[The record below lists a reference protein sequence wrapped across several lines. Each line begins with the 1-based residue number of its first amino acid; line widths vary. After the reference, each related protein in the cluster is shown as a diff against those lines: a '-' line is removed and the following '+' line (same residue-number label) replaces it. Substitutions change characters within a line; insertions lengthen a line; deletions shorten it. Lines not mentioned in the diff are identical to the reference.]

1 MAKTEEKIITKE
13 EVKKEEIKKEPIKEE
28 KTTERKVEQKVE
40 LKEDEIK
47 KEKKEE
53 NEWWAKF
60 VELKVKIPQNY
71 YTLYNMLFEKVK
83 SEHPK
88 LSDEEINSLIFMD
101 AISYSIIS

>member
-28 KTTERKVEQKVE
+28 KTTEKKV
-40 LKEDEIK
+40 EIK
-47 KEKKEE
+47 KEEIKQERKEE

>member
-28 KTTERKVEQKVE
+28 KTTEKKVEQKE
-40 LKEDEIK
+40 EIK
-47 KEKKEE
+47 QERKEE

>member
-28 KTTERKVEQKVE
+28 KTTEKKVE

-47 KEKKEE
+47 KERAEE
-53 NEWWAKF
+53 SELWAKF
-60 VELKVKIPQNY
+60 VELKVRIPQNY

>member
-28 KTTERKVEQKVE
+28 KTTEKKVEQKVE
-40 LKEDEIK
+40 LKKDEIK
-47 KEKKEE
+47 KEE
-53 NEWWAKF
+53 NGLWAKF
-60 VELKVKIPQNY
+60 VELKVRIPQNY

>member
-28 KTTERKVEQKVE
+28 KIIEKKVEQKIE
-40 LKEDEIK
+40 LKKDEI
-47 KEKKEE
+47 KKEE

-60 VELKVKIPQNY
+60 VELKVRIPQNY